1 LTDNPNSLPTT
12 AANADLLLNNVQVD
26 FATAIQIFGTTSAEV
41 SRIGHMFGRNYQNN
55 YGATEFNEAWRVSY
69 TGVLNNIK
77 LMNTI
82 ATKRTEKHIGMGQVM
97 EAYTIVTFRY
107 VW

>member
-1 LTDNPNSLPTT
+1 LPTT

-26 FATAIQIFGTTSAEV
+26 FTTAIQIFGTTSAEV
-41 SRIGHMFGRNYQNN
+41 SRIVTCLVEIIKIIMVQPNLMKHG
-55 YGATEFNEAWRVSY
+55 VSY

-82 ATKRTEKHIGMGQVM
+82 ATQRT
-97 EAYTIVTFRY
+97 
-107 VW
+107 

>member
-1 LTDNPNSLPTT
+1 MFLGLGLLATSSCETTNLDLTDNQILPTT

-55 YGATEFNEAWRVSY
+55 YGTEFNEAWSFIY
-69 TGVLNNIK
+69 
-77 LMNTI
+77 
-82 ATKRTEKHIGMGQVM
+82 
-97 EAYTIVTFRY
+97 
-107 VW
+107 WCS

>member
-1 LTDNPNSLPTT
+1 LPTT
-12 AANADLLLNNVQVD
+12 SSADLLLNNVQVD

-55 YGATEFNEAWRVSY
+55 YATEFNEAWRVSY

-77 LMNTI
+77 LMNDCY
-82 ATKRTEKHIGMGQVM
+82 TKGLENIWGKQVP
-97 EAYTIVTFRY
+97 TQL
-107 VW
+107 

>member
-1 LTDNPNSLPTT
+1 LPTT

-55 YGATEFNEAWRVSY
+55 YATEFNEAWRVSY
-69 TGVLNNIK
+69 TGVLNNK

-82 ATKRTEKHIGMGQVM
+82 ADNKRTYWGK
-97 EAYTIVTFRY
+97 
-107 VW
+107 